1 MKRVLLIIYDVV
13 TSLIAY
19 MVAIVI
25 VLALLALATLFM
37 SYVLYVWG
45 GVKL

>member
-1 MKRVLLIIYDVV
+1 MNKVLRIIFDVV

-45 GVKL
+45 GVRL